1 MRAPTPSAAA
11 ELAVPDK
18 AELMSYYSSQLQ
30 YISSFMDSQF
40 RKNSSRLIDF
50 QRRISLVSPQS
61 RIDKY
66 EKNIELLLN
75 KSQNIVNEKYS
86 EKSNEITKIS
96 AKLESLNPLSVL
108 SRGYSIAEKDG
119 VVITSSSQ
127 LNKGDN
133 FTLEFS
139 DGKINATV
147 NGD

>member
-30 YISSFMDSQF
+30 YISSFMDSRF
-40 RKNSSRLIDF
+40 RQSSSLLIDF

-75 KSQNIVNEKYS
+75 KSQNLVNEKYIK
-86 EKSNEITKIS
+86 KSNEITKIS

-139 DGKINATV
+139 DGKIKATV

>member
-1 MRAPTPSAAA
+1 M
-11 ELAVPDK
+11 
-18 AELMSYYSSQLQ
+18 
-30 YISSFMDSQF
+30 
-40 RKNSSRLIDF
+40 
-50 QRRISLVSPQS
+50 
-61 RIDKY
+61 
-66 EKNIELLLN
+66 N
-75 KSQNIVNEKYS
+75 KSQNLINEKYIK
-86 EKSNEITKIS
+86 KSNEITKIS

-127 LNKGDN
+127 LNMGDN